1 MLSGNTASSST
12 IANSPRHMSWPLRH
26 DKAELGQMTSQGI
39 YDLRALAHQQVAGS
53 KHDSACLLRF

>member
-1 MLSGNTASSST
+1 VAHYSGAAY
-12 IANSPRHMSWPLRH
+12 I
-26 DKAELGQMTSQGI
+26 GQMTSQGI